1 MISSQIWDIFTR
13 FLAIW
18 GAILSTILAV
28 IEISKVRRKIKVIV
42 DFLVEVDPEKG
53 EKSTISIRAVNIG
66 PRPIEITK
74 AGFMFE
80 NREVYLPLLRDIGT
94 SPLPRRI
101 EYGESVLVTFNLLD
115 LESIMWD
122 SNYKEMK
129 LKKAYVKDA
138 EGRIYTTKLSR
149 EEKSLLDCATE
160 NFLKKEKRRT
170 EPDGLVQ

>member
-1 MISSQIWDIFTR
+1 MISPQIWDIFTR
-13 FLAIW
+13 ALAIW
-18 GAILSTILAV
+18 GALLSTILAV
-28 IEISKVRRKIKVIV
+28 TEISKVRRKIKVIV
-42 DFLVEVDPEKG
+42 DFLVQVDLEKG
-53 EKSTISIRAVNIG
+53 EKSTISIRAVNVG

-80 NREVYLPLLRDIGT
+80 NREDYLNLLRDTGT

-101 EYGESVLVTFNLLD
+101 EYGESVLVTFNLQD
-115 LESIMWD
+115 LESIVWD

-149 EEKSLLDCATE
+149 EEMSLLDRATE
-160 NFLKKEKRRT
+160 NFLKKEKRHMK
-170 EPDGLVQ
+170 PDGPVQ